1 MKIKKSKGAFRSI
14 ANRRFAFGWRKNGI
28 IQLSF
33 AKHHGGEFVLRIED
47 TDQSR
52 FVAGAEEYIFDCLNW
67 CGLTPTKALC
77 MAVHM
82 ARTAKVNEK
91 KAIENMQSNLLQMAP
106 HTML

>member
-1 MKIKKSKGAFRSI
+1 MKIKSKGAFRSI

-52 FVAGAEEYIFDCLNW
+52 FVAGAEEYI
-67 CGLTPTKALC
+67 LTVLIGADLPRRKPCAWRC
-77 MAVHM
+77 IWPVPP
-82 ARTAKVNEK
+82 K
-91 KAIENMQSNLLQMAP
+91 
-106 HTML
+106 